1 MDKLFETFDDISS
14 SIKESTITKQSKGG
28 KLTLTNVDT
37 TKPIKI
43 NGVKVELTDKKLNK
57 IDDTTYEIVLS
68 EFSVS
73 ELENEI
79 SVEYFSK

>member
-14 SIKESTITKQSKGG
+14 SIKESTITKQPKGG

-43 NGVKVELTDKKLNK
+43 NGVKVD
-57 IDDTTYEIVLS
+57 
-68 EFSVS
+68 
-73 ELENEI
+73 
-79 SVEYFSK
+79 